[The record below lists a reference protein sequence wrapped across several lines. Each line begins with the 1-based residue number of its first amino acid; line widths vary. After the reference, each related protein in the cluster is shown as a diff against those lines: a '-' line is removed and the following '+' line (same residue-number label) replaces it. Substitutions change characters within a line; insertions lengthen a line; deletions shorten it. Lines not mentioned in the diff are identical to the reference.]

1 MGRKNIGAGRNM
13 IVNTDIDIDT
23 ANRDKLL
30 KMIKG
35 TPAMIA
41 RDKKQV
47 KHNTG
52 VYFHDIPSNPFN
64 GLSTIDHK
72 EAESMGYFK
81 IDILNVGLYKDIKS
95 KKQLIDLLN
104 NEPMWEL
111 LEHQEVVEKCFHIHK
126 HFNIIKQMKPQSV
139 EQLAAVLAVIR
150 PAKRHLIG
158 KSWDVINKDVWVK
171 PTNNE
176 YFFKKAHAHAYAMAI
191 VLQLNMLAKGF
202 SLQG

>member
-1 MGRKNIGAGRNM
+1 M

-30 KMIKG
+30 KVIKG

-52 VYFHDIPSNPFN
+52 VYFHDIPSNPFT
-64 GLSTIDHK
+64 GLSTVDYK
-72 EAESMGYFK
+72 EAENMGYFK
-81 IDILNVGLYKDIKS
+81 IDVLNVGLYKSIKS

-104 NEPMWEL
+104 KEPMWEL
-111 LEHQEVVEKCFHIHK
+111 LEHKEIVEQCFHIHK
-126 HFNIIKQMKPQSV
+126 HFNIIKQMKPKSV

-150 PAKRHLIG
+150 PAKRHLMG
-158 KSWDVINKDVWVK
+158 KDWNTINDNVWVK
-171 PTNNE
+171 PVKDE
-176 YFFKKAHAHAYAMAI
+176 YFFKKAHSFAYAMAI

-202 SLQG
+202 SLQD

>member
-1 MGRKNIGAGRNM
+1 M

-30 KMIKG
+30 KIING

-52 VYFHDIPSNPFN
+52 VYFHEMPSHPFT
-64 GLSTIDHK
+64 GISTIDHK
-72 EAESMGYFK
+72 EAQEMGYFK

-95 KKQLIDLLN
+95 KKQLVELLN
-104 NEPMWEL
+104 YEPMWEL
-111 LEHQEVVEKCFHIHK
+111 LEHKEVVEKCFHIHK

-158 KSWDVINKDVWVK
+158 KSWDIINKNVWVK

>member
-1 MGRKNIGAGRNM
+1 M

-23 ANRDKLL
+23 ADRDRLL
-30 KMIKG
+30 KIING

-41 RDKKQV
+41 RDNKQV

-52 VYFHDIPSNPFN
+52 VYFHDIPSHPFT

-81 IDILNVGLYKDIKS
+81 IDILNVGLYKDITS
-95 KKQLIDLLN
+95 KKQLVELLD

-111 LEHQEVVEKCFHIHK
+111 LEHKEVVEQCFHIHK
-126 HFNIIKQMKPQSV
+126 HFNIVSQMKPQSV

-176 YFFKKAHAHAYAMAI
+176 YFFKKAHAHAYAMAV

-202 SLQG
+202 SLNA

>member
-1 MGRKNIGAGRNM
+1 M
-13 IVNTDIDIDT
+13 IVNTDIDIDI

-30 KMIKG
+30 KIIKG

-41 RDKKQV
+41 RENKQV

-52 VYFHDIPSNPFN
+52 VYFHDIPSNPFT

-81 IDILNVGLYKDIKS
+81 IDVLNVSLYKHIKS
-95 KKQLIDLLN
+95 KKQLVELLN

-111 LEHQEVVEKCFHIHK
+111 LEHKEVVEQCFHIHK
-126 HFNIIKQMKPQSV
+126 HFNIVSKMKPKSV
-139 EQLAAVLAVIR
+139 AQLAAVLAIIR

-158 KSWDVINKDVWVK
+158 KDWDTINNDVWVK
-171 PTNNE
+171 PVKDE

-202 SLQG
+202 SLQD